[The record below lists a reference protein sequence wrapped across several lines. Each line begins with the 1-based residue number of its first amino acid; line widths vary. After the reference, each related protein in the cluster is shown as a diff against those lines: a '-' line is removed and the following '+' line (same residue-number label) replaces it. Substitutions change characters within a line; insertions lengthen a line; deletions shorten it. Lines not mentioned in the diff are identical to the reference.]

1 MQNGD
6 IIRIFKKTIHNIPRN
21 YMSVAYVLLV
31 IVVVTLLMAVKVVP
45 QQSAY
50 IMERLGR
57 FHGVLQPGISFI
69 IPFFDRI
76 AYKHS
81 LKEKALDIPE
91 QICITKD
98 NVQVRMDGVIFIQVI
113 DPQKASYGINDYN
126 FAVSQLAQTTMRSEI
141 GKLDL
146 DRTFE
151 ERMTINRAVVQAI
164 DEAAIS
170 WGVKV
175 LRYEIKNI
183 TPPQS
188 VLVAMEKQMQAER
201 ERRAVILQ
209 SDGEKQAAINLAEGQ
224 KQKVVLES
232 EGLRA
237 RQINEAEGEA
247 AALLSVAEATA
258 QSIRLVAGAINT
270 EGGMDAVQLKVA
282 ENLVE
287 QFGKLAKTNN
297 TLILPANFAD
307 MGSLI
312 ASAMSVVKSESN
324 KK

>member
-1 MQNGD
+1 M
-6 IIRIFKKTIHNIPRN
+6 I
-21 YMSVAYVLLV
+21 ALYVLLALV
-31 IVVVTLLMAVKVVP
+31 ILAVLMTVKVVP
-45 QQSAY
+45 QQTAY
-50 IMERLGR
+50 VVERLGK
-57 FHGVLQPGISFI
+57 FYAVLQPGINFI
-69 IPFFDRI
+69 IPFFDRV
-76 AYKHS
+76 AYKYT
-81 LKEKALDIPE
+81 LKEAAIDIPE
-91 QICITKD
+91 QICITND

-113 DPQKASYGINDYN
+113 DPKKAAYGIADYT
-126 FAVSQLAQTTMRSEI
+126 FAVTQLAQTTMRSEI
-141 GKLDL
+141 GKLAL
-146 DRTFE
+146 DKTFE
-151 ERMTINRAVVQAI
+151 ERMTINRAVVEAI
-164 DEAAIS
+164 DEAATG

-188 VLVAMEKQMQAER
+188 VLMAMEKQMQAER

-209 SDGEKQAAINLAEGQ
+209 SDGEKQAAINVAEGQ

-237 RQINEAEGEA
+237 RAINEAQGEA
-247 AALLSVAEATA
+247 SAILSVAEATA
-258 QSIRLVAGAINT
+258 ESIRLVAQAIQT
-270 EGGMDAVQLKVA
+270 EGGMEAVQLRVA
-282 ENLVE
+282 DNLVD

-312 ASAMSVVKSESN
+312 AAAMSVVKSET

>member
-1 MQNGD
+1 MTPF
-6 IIRIFKKTIHNIPRN
+6 I
-21 YMSVAYVLLV
+21 VLLV
-31 IVVVTLLMAVKVVP
+31 LVVLTILMTVKVVP

-50 IMERLGR
+50 ILERLGK
-57 FHGVLQPGISFI
+57 FYAVLQPGVNFI

-76 AYKHS
+76 AYKYT
-81 LKEKALDIPE
+81 LKEAAVDIPE
-91 QICITKD
+91 QICITRD

-113 DPQKASYGINDYN
+113 DPRKAAYGISDYT
-126 FAVSQLAQTTMRSEI
+126 FAVIQLAQTTMRSEI

-146 DRTFE
+146 DKTFE
-151 ERMTINRAVVQAI
+151 ERMTINRAVVESI
-164 DEAAIS
+164 DEAATG

-188 VLVAMEKQMQAER
+188 VLNAMEKQMQAER

-209 SDGEKQAAINLAEGQ
+209 SDGEKQAAINVAEGQ

-232 EGLRA
+232 EGIRL

-247 AALLSVAEATA
+247 SALRSVAEATA
-258 QSIRLVAGAINT
+258 ESIRLVAKAIRE
-270 EGGMDAVQLKVA
+270 EGGSEAVQLKVA
-282 ENLVE
+282 ENYVE
-287 QFGKLAKTNN
+287 QFGKLAKAGN
-297 TLILPANFAD
+297 TLILPANLAD

-312 ASAMSVVKSESN
+312 ATALTVVKSSEH
-324 KK
+324 KQ

>member
-1 MQNGD
+1 M
-6 IIRIFKKTIHNIPRN
+6 I
-21 YMSVAYVLLV
+21 ALYVLLAL
-31 IVVVTLLMAVKVVP
+31 VVMAVLMTVKVVP
-45 QQSAY
+45 QQTAY
-50 IMERLGR
+50 VAERLGK
-57 FHGVLQPGISFI
+57 FYAVLQPGINFI
-69 IPFFDRI
+69 IPFFDRV
-76 AYKHS
+76 AYRYT
-81 LKEKALDIPE
+81 LKESAIDIPE
-91 QICITKD
+91 QICITND

-113 DPQKASYGINDYN
+113 DPKKAAYGIADYT
-126 FAVSQLAQTTMRSEI
+126 FAVTQLAQTTMRSEI
-141 GKLDL
+141 GKLAL
-146 DRTFE
+146 DKTFE
-151 ERMTINRAVVQAI
+151 ERMTINRAVVEAI
-164 DEAAIS
+164 DEAATG

-188 VLVAMEKQMQAER
+188 VLMAMEKQMQAER

-209 SDGEKQAAINLAEGQ
+209 SDGEKQAAINVAEGQ

-237 RQINEAEGEA
+237 RAINEAQGEA
-247 AALLSVAEATA
+247 SAILSVAEATA
-258 QSIRLVAGAINT
+258 ESIRLVASAIQH
-270 EGGMDAVQLKVA
+270 EGGMEAVQLRVA
-282 ENLVE
+282 ENLVD

-312 ASAMSVVKSESN
+312 ATALSVVKSEQ

>member
-1 MQNGD
+1 
-6 IIRIFKKTIHNIPRN
+6 
-21 YMSVAYVLLV
+21 MSVAYILLV
-31 IVVVTLLMAVKVVP
+31 IVVVGVLMAVKVVP

-50 IMERLGR
+50 VLERLGK
-57 FHGVLQPGISFI
+57 FHAVLQPGISFI

-76 AYKHS
+76 AYRHT

-91 QICITKD
+91 QICITRD
-98 NVQVRMDGVIFIQVI
+98 NVQVKMDGVIFIQVI
-113 DPQKASYGINDYN
+113 DPQKASYGINDYH

-151 ERMTINRAVVQAI
+151 ERMAINRAVVQAI

-188 VLVAMEKQMQAER
+188 VLTAMEKQMQAER

-209 SDGEKQAAINLAEGQ
+209 SDGEKQALINVAEGH

-232 EGLRA
+232 EAIRA

-247 AALLSVAEATA
+247 AALLAVAEATA
-258 QSIRLVAGAINT
+258 QSIRLVSEAINT

-282 ENLVE
+282 ENMVE

-307 MGSLI
+307 LGSLV
-312 ASAMSVVKSESN
+312 ASAMTIVKSESD
-324 KK
+324 KKK